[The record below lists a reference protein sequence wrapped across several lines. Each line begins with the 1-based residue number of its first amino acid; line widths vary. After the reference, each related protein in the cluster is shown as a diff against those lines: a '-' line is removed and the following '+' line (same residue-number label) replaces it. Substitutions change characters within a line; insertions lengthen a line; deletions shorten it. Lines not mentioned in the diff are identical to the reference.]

1 MTAVFR
7 NQSSSHLR
15 LETYMTPLRMIAI
28 AALAVAVACNDP
40 STATPV
46 TTQQLAHVAAFD
58 VQPQSHPIWAEQ
70 IVGETGPGSSY
81 ALYVPHDWNGDLVVY
96 AHGYVMPQLPVTLP
110 EISALRDA
118 FGANRYAVAYS
129 SYSENGFDLKDGA
142 QRTHQLSGL
151 FAAKVG
157 RPEHTYIIGHSLG
170 GAITMYLA
178 EKYPNHYDGALPM
191 CGFVGGSTA
200 EVNYIANVRIL
211 FNVFY
216 PGVLAG
222 TAAEVPASLQWNA
235 ATQAAIV
242 AAISANPTGAVVI
255 SQTHQTAV
263 PIGSAAELGSSII
276 QALAFQIF
284 GTNDL
289 RARTHGHVP
298 FDNANTVYSSSNPG
312 LADALAAANAGAER
326 YTTSPD
332 AANYLQQYFEPSGN
346 LRIPT
351 LTLHTT
357 RDPVVPAWHEPLY
370 AAKAAAAG
378 STANLVQRSVNRFG
392 HCTFTG
398 AETLQAF
405 GDLVG
410 WVEFGVRPNP

>member
-1 MTAVFR
+1 MYRFPFR
-7 NQSSSHLR
+7 
-15 LETYMTPLRMIAI
+15 
-28 AALAVAVACNDP
+28 AVAVLLTVAAVAACESTTP
-40 STATPV
+40 STPSEPVATTHLSGV
-46 TTQQLAHVAAFD
+46 TAFE
-58 VQPQSHPIWAEQ
+58 VQPQADPIWAKQ
-70 IVGETGPGSSY
+70 FVGETGPGSSY

-110 EISALRDA
+110 NITALRNA

-142 QRTHQLSGL
+142 QRTHQLKGL
-151 FAAKVG
+151 FTAKFG

-178 EKYPNHYDGALPM
+178 EKYGNQYAGALPM

-235 ATQAAIV
+235 STQAAIV

-255 SQTHQTAV
+255 SQTRQTAV
-263 PIGSAAELGSSII
+263 PIASASELGPSII
-276 QALAFQIF
+276 NALAFQIF

-289 RARTHGHVP
+289 RARTHGHIP
-298 FDNANTVYSSSNPG
+298 FDNANTVYSSPNSA
-312 LADALAAANAGAER
+312 LADALALANARAER
-326 YTTSPD
+326 YSAPPD
-332 AANYLQQYFEPSGN
+332 AANYLQHYFEPSGD

-357 RDPVVPAWHEPLY
+357 RDPVVPAWHEPMY

-378 STANLVQRSVNRFG
+378 NSANLVQRSVNRFG

-405 GDLVG
+405 ADLVG

>member
-1 MTAVFR
+1 MH
-7 NQSSSHLR
+7 SLR
-15 LETYMTPLRMIAI
+15 SFLV
-28 AALAVAVACNDP
+28 AVAVVFGTACTDATVP
-40 STATPV
+40 APTAT
-46 TTQQLAHVAAFD
+46 QQINSAAVHAEAD
-58 VQPQSHPIWAEQ
+58 PIWAEQ
-70 IVGETGPGSSY
+70 FVGGTGPGSSY
-81 ALYVPHDWNGDLVVY
+81 ALFVPHNWNGDLVVY
-96 AHGYVMPQLPVTLP
+96 AHGYVMPQLPLTLP
-110 EISALRDA
+110 AISDLRNAL
-118 FGANRYAVAYS
+118 GASGYAVAYS

-151 FAAKVG
+151 FAEKFGAAD
-157 RPEHTYIIGHSLG
+157 RTYIIGHSLG

-178 EKYPNHYDGALPM
+178 EKYGDQYDGALPM
-191 CGFVGGSTA
+191 CGFVGGSSA

-222 TAAEVPASLQWNA
+222 TAASVPSTLQWNA

-255 SQTHQTAV
+255 SQTRQTAV
-263 PIGSAAELGSSII
+263 PIGSASELGPAII
-276 QALAFQIF
+276 NALAFQIF

-289 RARTHGHVP
+289 IARTHGHIP
-298 FDNANTVYSSSNPG
+298 FDNANTVYSSPNAALG
-312 LADALAAANAGAER
+312 DALAFANATAER
-326 YTTSPD
+326 Y
-332 AANYLQQYFEPSGN
+332 AAPPPAVQYLQQYFEPTGD

-378 STANLVQRSVNRFG
+378 TTANLVQRSVDRFG

-405 GDLVG
+405 SDLVK
-410 WVEFGVRPNP
+410 WVELGVAPSP